1 MLANDTILSIAEKF
15 AKQTKQRVEQNLSRR
30 SVVVQLPV
38 VSAVEYDIKL
48 SNDYLQISF
57 AFDRKD
63 SLVKLSSVGGKN
75 FAKSQKMGIV
85 TPLSVYDP
93 LAKKMKPFLGKNRG
107 TANLGFLRR
116 ANVYELIKKDYAEEL
131 VNNILAELPE
141 IAGKIIVNG
150 F

>member
-1 MLANDTILSIAEKF
+1 MLNDTIIYSIAEKF
-15 AKQTKQRVEQNLSRR
+15 AKQTKQRVEENLSRR
-30 SVVVQLPV
+30 SVIAQLPV
-38 VSAVEYDIKL
+38 VSAVDYEIKL
-48 SNDYLQISF
+48 SDKLLEINF
-57 AFDRKD
+57 VFDRKD
-63 SLVKLSSVGGKN
+63 SLVRLSSVGGKN
-75 FAKSQKMGIV
+75 FLKSQKVGII
-85 TPLSVYDP
+85 TPLSVFDP